1 MTEPTPHERR
11 TRDCQRRL
19 RELGADAVV
28 LFPSRNL
35 QYLAGFTEEPKERHF
50 FLFVPADG
58 EPVFLAPEL
67 SAEQVR
73 EESWVPDVRGWAD
86 EDDPL
91 AAVESIAADVG
102 LGGGRL
108 LVDDT
113 MWATFTQDLRAVLPD
128 AEFGL
133 ASDVLAELRVR
144 KDEAELDAIDRAADV
159 ADAILEDLRDL
170 GDDAVG
176 MTENEL
182 ARYIE
187 RRAAEY
193 GAQGLSFEPTVG
205 SGPNGAKPHHSHG
218 ERAVQAG
225 EPVVFDFGVRVDDYP
240 SDQTRTLVFGGDPP
254 EKVTEIHEIVQRAQR
269 AAVEA
274 VGPGVP
280 AEDVD
285 AAAREV
291 IADAGYGEYFV
302 HRTGHGL
309 GLDVHEE
316 PYIVAGN
323 DRELEPGMVHSVEPG
338 IYLPG
343 EFGVRVEDIV
353 VVTDDGVERLNH
365 TDRGW

>member
-1 MTEPTPHERR
+1 MNDSTPYERR

-19 RELGADAVV
+19 RDLGAESVV
-28 LFPSRNL
+28 LFPSTNL
-35 QYLAGFTEEPKERHF
+35 RYLAGFSEEPKERHF

-67 SAEQVR
+67 SADQVR

-91 AAVESIAADVG
+91 AAVESVVSDLD
-102 LGGGRL
+102 LGGGRV

-113 MWATFTQDLRAVLPD
+113 MWALFTQDLRAALPD

-133 ASDVLAELRVR
+133 ASEVLADLRVR
-144 KDEAELDAIDRAADV
+144 KDETELDALARAADV
-159 ADAILEDLRDL
+159 ADAIVEDLREL

-182 ARYIE
+182 AAFVE

-193 GAQGLSFEPTVG
+193 GTQGLSFEPTVG
-205 SGPNGAKPHHSHG
+205 SGPNGARPHHSHG
-218 ERAVQAG
+218 DREVAAG

-240 SDQTRTLVFGGDPP
+240 SDQTRTLVFGGEPS
-254 EKVTEIHEIVQRAQR
+254 ETVREVHEVVQRAQE

-274 VGPGVP
+274 AGPGVP
-280 AEDVD
+280 AEAVD

-291 IADAGYGEYFV
+291 VEAAGYGEQFI

-353 VVTDDGVERLNH
+353 VVTDDGVRRLNH